1 MMEDDSNGD
10 TLMSDLLHV
19 NNLFASTYL
28 SDVLFVLSSDVD
40 RLPTST
46 RAIYDKSSDGD
57 HLIPAHRLVL
67 SLRSGAFRMALL
79 RVKSSQVPGHVCFP
93 LKIYVKDTSYR
104 IFYSLLRFLY
114 TNKLESDKDSD
125 QQSQEE
131 FWSHLLRA
139 AYVYVVPSLVNICV
153 KKMANILERKNG
165 KVTKTENT
173 KAITQQHLQPNTL
186 DMLIFLDTILATD
199 PSSVRQREQVDTSSS
214 WTCDVMLTQCTK
226 AVQDLETLCLRQLQ
240 HMEEFA
246 FADLLQSDT
255 GQQCSTLRLCEI
267 LRLRSDT
274 PLNTA
279 IRYQLGRVVHE
290 LLRLGEPLNRIGMN
304 ETDLP
309 LVVAL
314 QTGNNAIIRR
324 LLVNEDAP
332 YYLLTDKIPLLF
344 LASASGNVQHCEI
357 LIERNAGEVN
367 HILQLRDG
375 DKEIAAEFGH
385 HQTPLHIASRKGHSA
400 VVKLLLQHKAASNL
414 PDEDG
419 NTALHYAS
427 NVATVQVLLDR
438 TFRTNPNIPNNRG
451 RTPLHVAAAN
461 GNVSVVSYLIRHD
474 AEQELVDDQ
483 GQNAFH
489 HAAANG
495 HTEVMLVLL
504 HASSEKTMRN
514 QVHVA
519 VPSKT
524 NIHNTTRDDNVQE
537 VEQHETSK
545 FEDSEIVQ
553 DSNEFDINREDLKG
567 NTAFHLA
574 AMSPSDRC
582 QKTLQ
587 VLLENNADP
596 NRTNWF
602 GYTPLHLFCSHQHG
616 PASLV
621 PSFIEHGANIHV
633 QSLDGSTALHLA
645 VGRGSEEVAV
655 ALVSAGAFVHFL
667 DAAGRSVVDLV
678 ESTNQGALLVP
689 VLRNLSQFPD
699 SIGDDQTTEC
709 SACHA
714 TFRLAMRK
722 HYCRHCGR
730 TVCYNC
736 SRNKIAIPKFQVLK
750 PDRVCD
756 TCYDVLTFRKTRI
769 SRAASMAKTRVG
781 TQALSARNTPLQASH
796 TSDSIVIF
804 ASLVGATL
812 RCVVHPQWPCEALL
826 VAAADAYLAAFPQT
840 EIPECNVVYHCQ
852 KQEMLVAGMPISESC
867 ASGDKVELGLT
878 LPLNGNSQKDT
889 IVSTTSRVYD
899 VARQGELSEFCV
911 LFHKLPLGFTMK
923 RGLESTTEVGTIYPK
938 SAATH
943 FPRLAPGVTIVSI
956 AGIQIE
962 NKGLRQVHEVIKNAE
977 LPLRICFRGP
987 KLLQSFVRSS
997 KVLQT
1002 MTSQCQERQCKES
1015 TDTRSVRSNGSSGSS
1030 SRKGRARKK
1039 REDFNKEN
1047 QQRKSKDCMSET
1059 PELHDNTHELYVSN
1073 DSDDLQTDS
1082 ITEAHLIRQIE
1093 QLKVQ
1098 LLCKHEE
1105 AKQIARQLETCSA
1118 QLLVLRGDSSNVVP
1132 VEVHETTTPRSRREA
1147 PPSSHNFSKV
1157 RLTSKV
1163 LEAMDE
1169 KAGLPRRGTGA
1180 YTSSNVS
1187 SVSGYSSQSMPVVRS
1202 TSERTRSVRAVTHA
1216 IGDTMSTSSY
1226 TLKSS
1231 IVSARRNHSPRGTAL
1246 RNLNKRYNYMPPKYA
1261 TSTMGVAETGSSSL
1275 SSRGAVISRA
1285 RNSRN
1290 PFLTRSES
1298 PGVGY
1303 YDVQVKDRV
1312 LGGEIG
1318 DSDRSLAWS

>member
-699 SIGDDQTTEC
+699 SIGDDQTTE
-709 SACHA
+709 
-714 TFRLAMRK
+714 LAVRS
-722 HYCRHCGR
+722 
-730 TVCYNC
+730 T
-736 SRNKIAIPKFQVLK
+736 
-750 PDRVCD
+750 
-756 TCYDVLTFRKTRI
+756 
-769 SRAASMAKTRVG
+769 
-781 TQALSARNTPLQASH
+781 
-796 TSDSIVIF
+796 
-804 ASLVGATL
+804 
-812 RCVVHPQWPCEALL
+812 
-826 VAAADAYLAAFPQT
+826 
-840 EIPECNVVYHCQ
+840 

-923 RGLESTTEVGTIYPK
+923 RGLESTTEV
-938 SAATH
+938 
-943 FPRLAPGVTIVSI
+943 
-956 AGIQIE
+956 GIQIE